1 MNECWWKL
9 YFAFCWLSLFPF
21 PLPYPLCL
29 LLHSISCSFFSFLS
43 SFSSL
48 FPIFLSPL
56 CLFFPP
62 FLSLFWCFTKH
73 RGSTCFPHFL
83 NIMVVLL
90 DSNFDFWAGGRPK
103 QTKHVGRG
111 VRERVCVHEWVW
123 GQKRRVW
130 LWQFCLGNKMCS
142 GRPLSFQEQ
151 SDREL

>member
-1 MNECWWKL
+1 MNVDENYTL
-9 YFAFCWLSLFPF
+9 LFAGCLF
-21 PLPYPLCL
+21 
-29 LLHSISCSFFSFLS
+29 
-43 SFSSL
+43 
-48 FPIFLSPL
+48 FLSPFL
-56 CLFFPP
+56 THSVFSSTPSPVPSFPSCLPSLHFSPSFSLLFVFFFPP

-90 DSNFDFWAGGRPK
+90 DSNFDFGAGGRPK

-111 VRERVCVHEWVW
+111 VRERVCVREWVW